1 MRRQRP
7 RRRVVVAYRQA
18 RPVIFSLN
26 DCWSMDFVTDQLFN
40 GLKIQA
46 LTVVGNFSQENLA
59 VTVDYALNRTLA
71 AGRQQI

>member
-1 MRRQRP
+1 
-7 RRRVVVAYRQA
+7 
-18 RPVIFSLN
+18 
-26 DCWSMDFVTDQLFN
+26 MDFVTDQLFN

-71 AGRQQI
+71 AGRQQIQATQLTG